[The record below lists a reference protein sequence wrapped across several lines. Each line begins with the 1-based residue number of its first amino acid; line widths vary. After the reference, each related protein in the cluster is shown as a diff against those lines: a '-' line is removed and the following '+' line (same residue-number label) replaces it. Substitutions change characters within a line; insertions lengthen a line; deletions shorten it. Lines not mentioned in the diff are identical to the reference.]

1 MYYKWFRELSF
12 SRLECGVHDKL
23 HISRA
28 DCWDRRLFYFPWHR
42 HQIEGTDG
50 KFFIPS
56 MIAGTLAVI
65 GWLNRQ
71 RSLAEMRRCGYG
83 VATNVL

>member
-1 MYYKWFRELSF
+1 M
-12 SRLECGVHDKL
+12 
-23 HISRA
+23 
-28 DCWDRRLFYFPWHR
+28 HR
-42 HQIEGTDG
+42 TSQDNEWMARVNSNVRCTGR

-71 RSLAEMRRCGYG
+71 RSLAEMRRYGYG
-83 VATNVL
+83 VTTNVF